1 MRVHRRPGAQTH
13 RLADVPHRRR
23 AAVLRR
29 VLLDEVEDLLLALRQ
44 VLPDVHY
51 GPLLLVSWLG
61 SEHLFDTVAGGQD
74 GRKRDGPAGLY
85 SARTR
90 ADGGIGRR
98 ARLRAWS
105 GITGWRFESSSA
117 HHAKAPHV
125 GAFVVL
131 GLVRSDGVGCPRDN
145 ATFTARSQARG
156 CLIALGRCR
165 RARCNGAGSR
175 L

>member
-23 AAVLRR
+23 IAVFRR
-29 VLLDEVEDLLLALRQ
+29 VLLDEVEDLLLTLRQ

-51 GPLLLVSWLG
+51 GLLLLVSWLG

-74 GRKRDGPAGLY
+74 GRKRQRRAGLY

-90 ADGGIGRR
+90 ADGGIGSR

-117 HHAKAPHV
+117 HRAKAPHV

-131 GLVRSDGVGCPRDN
+131 GADRRS
-145 ATFTARSQARG
+145 
-156 CLIALGRCR
+156 
-165 RARCNGAGSR
+165 GANCA
-175 L
+175 

>member
-1 MRVHRRPGAQTH
+1 
-13 RLADVPHRRR
+13 RRR
-23 AAVLRR
+23 IAVFRR

-74 GRKRDGPAGLY
+74 RRKRERAAGLY
-85 SARTR
+85 CGRTR

-117 HHAKAPHV
+117 HRAKAPHRR
-125 GAFVVL
+125 GFCRSR
-131 GLVRSDGVGCPRDN
+131 GQSPVRGELCVTTPLTTV
-145 ATFTARSQARG
+145 AP
-156 CLIALGRCR
+156 IPVALP
-165 RARCNGAGSR
+165 
-175 L
+175 